1 MSTSFGIQG
10 PLIPGDASFSSGMV
24 NGSVRV
30 FGTVQSDVSK
40 TELTVLATG
49 LTALTGV
56 TATTTAV
63 LNGMLDGVIN
73 VSTMATGAVGSF
85 VLPSATAVLAG
96 LAAQSFLNTVGS
108 PLAQYPSVGDVFQF
122 DVINTTGAGLA
133 VFPSADGSMSVLTP
147 TTTATATADTV
158 KYMFTN
164 LSTPA
169 AVVYTV

>member
-1 MSTSFGIQG
+1 MSTFGIQG

-49 LTALTGV
+49 LTTLTPGV
-56 TATTTAV
+56 INPTTTVV
-63 LNGMLDGVIN
+63 LNGMLDGVIS
-73 VSTMATGAVGSF
+73 VTTV
-85 VLPSATAVLAG
+85 SATAGSIVLPTATAILSG

-108 PLAQYPSVGDVFQF
+108 PLAQYPSVGDVLQF
-122 DVINTTGAGLA
+122 DVINTTGAALA
-133 VFPSADGSMSVLTP
+133 VVAGDASVTVVTP
-147 TTTATATADTV
+147 TSVTSNTADTV

-169 AVVYTV
+169 VQVYSV